1 MKRLIPILFVT
12 LFVLGAGAA
21 EAQTREQ
28 PWSLDLEVGSHSYD
42 GDLGNELLGTSESD
56 FLWSIGLS
64 RYLSS
69 SWDLA
74 FSTAK
79 MELDYVNPANS
90 NDPATRGT
98 RFKTSNFQLN
108 LMTRFKFNNGS
119 ILREDLGVKP
129 YLTAGISMNVLKH
142 ENGSN
147 SGAFAIPFGAGVSYE
162 FSDRV
167 SLNYQLTY
175 NRTFSDAID
184 TYPQDSGEY
193 TYSNVSHGNLD
204 GKDHDDFLTHTIG
217 IRLRF
222 GGEEQTSDRM
232 RLHRQMMNEMQATRQ
247 AAEGAQTAAQNS
259 YEVGQENRELNQR
272 IVELN
277 EQTLR
282 AIEELSEDQGMSA
295 EVSQDLRDM
304 LLNILNNIEFG
315 YDSSEILA
323 NAEDDL
329 ELLAEVMTQY
339 PDLRV
344 AVEGHAD
351 SRGSDEYN
359 MALSQRR
366 ADAVRQFLIDH
377 GVSGN
382 RITATA
388 LGENSPE
395 LTTGDQETVYGQNR
409 YVRLTFSYAGGSG
422 N

>member
-1 MKRLIPILFVT
+1 MKRFLPLLFLTIL
-12 LFVLGAGAA
+12 VLGAGTV
-21 EAQTREQ
+21 EAQTQDQ
-28 PWSLDLEVGSHSYD
+28 PWSLDLEIGSHAYD

-64 RYLSS
+64 KYLSP
-69 SWDLA
+69 SWDLG
-74 FSTAK
+74 FSAAK

-90 NDPATRGT
+90 NDPAIRGT

-129 YLTAGISMNVLKH
+129 YLTAGIGVNVLKH
-142 ENGSN
+142 ENGTN

-162 FSDRV
+162 LSDKV
-167 SLNYQLTY
+167 SLNYQITY
-175 NRTFSDAID
+175 NRTFSDNLD
-184 TYPQDSGEY
+184 TYPQDAGEF
-193 TYSNVSHGNLD
+193 TNANLSHTNID
-204 GKDHDDFLTHTIG
+204 GKDHDDFLTNTIG

-222 GGEEQTSDRM
+222 GGGDQTSQRM
-232 RLHRQMMNEMQATRQ
+232 QMHRHMMEEMQATRQ
-247 AAEGAQTAAQNS
+247 AAEGAQSAAQNS
-259 YEVGQENRELNQR
+259 YEVSQENRELN
-272 IVELN
+272 
-277 EQTLR
+277 EQTLQ
-282 AIEELSEDQGMSA
+282 AIEELSQDRGMTA
-295 EVSQDLRDM
+295 QVSQDLRDM

-339 PDLRV
+339 EDLRV
-344 AVEGHAD
+344 SVEGHAD
-351 SRGSDEYN
+351 SRGSEDYN

-366 ADAVRQFLIDH
+366 ADAVRQFLIDE

-388 LGENSPE
+388 LGESSPE
-395 LTTGDQETVYGQNR
+395 LTSGDQETVYGQNR
-409 YVRLTFSYAGGSG
+409 YVRLTFSYAGGS
-422 N
+422 